1 MIEDNGATTAANRL
15 LEELY
20 ADKNKETLNNLS
32 YMGIAYN
39 NLGNSEKA
47 NEIAALVRQYVQ
59 ISERSVSILKKYT
72 RNIWD
77 CFESET
83 EQLSTMLQLL
93 VTLNPDDHIVDK
105 LIFTL
110 MQKQSQGYW
119 TNTAAT
125 AHVLEGIYTYIKQR
139 NLDSTKYQASVEIDG
154 VNVMTEKFE
163 DVNAKPKTLCLG
175 FTDDQLKALA
185 RDKAIPVTFE
195 KNGTG
200 QLYYTMEMKYALPD
214 EMLTARNEGIKL
226 TYEIVD
232 AETKEIVNK
241 ADDTSSL
248 VKLESGK
255 LYKATVKLES
265 TRDRTFVALRA
276 PVPSGAEIL
285 DSTFVTSGTEAEIVS
300 TGDWRHWIS
309 NKVVYNNEI
318 QFFWDNFGT
327 GSASV
332 TFTFRASRRGV
343 YPTPPALAECMYEPE
358 IFGRG
363 DGYLFTVE

>member
-1 MIEDNGATTAANRL
+1 
-15 LEELY
+15 
-20 ADKNKETLNNLS
+20 
-32 YMGIAYN
+32 
-39 NLGNSEKA
+39 
-47 NEIAALVRQYVQ
+47 
-59 ISERSVSILKKYT
+59 
-72 RNIWD
+72 
-77 CFESET
+77 
-83 EQLSTMLQLL
+83 
-93 VTLNPDDHIVDK
+93 
-105 LIFTL
+105 

-285 DSTFVTSGTEAEIVS
+285 DSTFVTSGTEAEIIS

-327 GSASV
+327 GSTSV
-332 TFTFRASRRGV
+332 TFTFRAARRGV
-343 YPTPPALAECMYEPE
+343 YPTPPVLAECMYEPE